1 MAALSLE
8 PRCPEGRLGER
19 FAEEFGSHPAVL
31 SGHLAVTASH
41 DVAASGSRL
50 WSRDKPVFWDSA
62 REEYVRIGS
71 AAQLEALASLLRCGR
86 AWPAVDDCL
95 IFEDREGVHFFA
107 SSAGASTF
115 YYTERDGVLL
125 IAIRPQAIRSAR
137 AAPVDRLGLGE
148 IVRFG
153 ANYGR
158 RTLLRGVNRI
168 PIGHVLS
175 CTRGRTPEQRAY
187 ITFSHRPESGLD
199 EQALREA
206 IAAGLDRNLALIE
219 GPRDLLFSGGVDSAL
234 LALRAVHTG
243 FANRAWFY
251 SVSRGDPERAIAQ
264 QAASTIGLD
273 LKVVHDETTP
283 EDIADRIGAYALP
296 TLDFSI
302 LPTYALGSAVVESR
316 GRTTFID
323 GTGGDAWFGF
333 GSLAHASR
341 WLPLHRFRMLS
352 PAARRLYLQIL
363 RWEHLRPLRLVKGLA
378 RTPNLPSAA
387 LGHLCANPVYSSL
400 LDLTQ
405 EEWREIECDLLDLM
419 RSLTGGEVGS
429 AKSEVIVS
437 DATLIAVAQFA
448 AKTSQWD
455 LAGEAGTFYP
465 FLMPNLVALGQK
477 MPPELLLRGGTA
489 KPLLKDLV
497 AQSALGHSF
506 AYRRKSGFQPPLQ
519 RLLQDES
526 AREILFSSPSVGV
539 DDSAWTK
546 TARELPE
553 RLLSDRNTLRIGGLY
568 PIWAAIAIKLWLK
581 SLRQLGA

>member
-1 MAALSLE
+1 MTTKRNILVFMGTRPEAVKLAPVVAALRASRDFHCTVVATGQHKEMFRQVADTFGFAVDADLDVMRPNQTLAGLTARLIAGIDEWLE
-8 PRCPEGRLGER
+8 TAKPDMALVQGDTTT
-19 FAEEFGSHPAVL
+19 VL
-31 SGHLAVTASH
+31 TAS
-41 DVAASGSRL
+41 
-50 WSRDKPVFWDSA
+50 
-62 REEYVRIGS
+62 
-71 AAQLEALASLLRCGR
+71 LAC
-86 AWPAVDDCL
+86 
-95 IFEDREGVHFFA
+95 
-107 SSAGASTF
+107 F
-115 YYTERDGVLL
+115 YR
-125 IAIRPQAIRSAR
+125 
-137 AAPVDRLGLGE
+137 
-148 IVRFG
+148 
-153 ANYGR
+153 
-158 RTLLRGVNRI
+158 RI